1 MLSECS
7 GIPLHKE
14 HGQLFYFLYEKLCG
28 YLGRNKHIGLKR
40 IGKRRI
46 IISLVIS
53 SNPGG
58 AWDGAETVAEV
69 MGMMG
74 WRISEAQ
81 AMSTWLQTSRF
92 AKPERGNTK

>member
-1 MLSECS
+1 M
-7 GIPLHKE
+7 
-14 HGQLFYFLYEKLCG
+14 
-28 YLGRNKHIGLKR
+28 
-40 IGKRRI
+40 
-46 IISLVIS
+46 IS
-53 SNPGG
+53 SNPDG